1 MGRLIVHRERALG
14 AFALKYHCFFGKDRE
29 AFLGL
34 LEQTPLEERARIP
47 SDCTLKNGEHVTVE
61 LGEQGTCFFVAV
73 YLESR
78 NIVTPLVEVPPGDSL
93 YTIVTD
99 FDRYL
104 GLSLRV
110 ERGQSET

>member
-14 AFALKYHCFFGKDRE
+14 AFALKYHCFFGQDRE
-29 AFLGL
+29 AFMQA
-34 LEQTPLEERARIP
+34 LEQVPMDERAQLP
-47 SDCTLKNGEHVTVE
+47 SDCTLKNGERVTVE
-61 LGEQGTCFFVAV
+61 LGERGTCFFVAV

-78 NIVTPLVEVPPGDSL
+78 TIVTPAVEVPPGDSV
-93 YTIVTD
+93 YTIVTN

-110 ERGQSET
+110 EPGE